1 MEHIYSAGIITYI
14 TDNDHIK
21 YLLLHYCDGHWDFP
35 KGKIEPGETQQEAA
49 QRELHEETGLTAQL
63 DNNFEQS
70 FSYMFLDQQK
80 KLTQKTVCFFIG
92 KTVNSTVQLSD
103 EHTDFQWLTYQ
114 QALEVLTYDNAKN
127 ILKKANKH
135 LLSLKDTL

>member
-1 MEHIYSAGIITYI
+1 MEHIYSAGIITY
-14 TDNDHIK
+14 TNKNDHIE
-21 YLLLHYCDGHWDFP
+21 YLLLHYADGHWDFP
-35 KGKIEPGETQQEAA
+35 KGKIESGETQQEAA
-49 QRELHEETGLTAQL
+49 QRELHEETSLTAQL
-63 DNNFEQS
+63 DSNFEQS
-70 FSYMFLDQQK
+70 FSYIFLDQQK

-92 KTVNSTVQLSD
+92 KTINSTVQLSD